1 MEIRPLS
8 AADFDAV
15 VALQRLCFP
24 APFPAELLWKPEH
37 LKSHLARYPEGQFV
51 AVREGQIVG
60 SASALRIPRTR
71 WEQHPDWEGTCGD
84 YAFAGHDPKGGV
96 LFAADISV
104 HPEVRG
110 LGIARK
116 LYGARMSLVGK
127 NGIAVL
133 ATACRI
139 PDFRASGLATPQAF
153 AEAVVA
159 ATKTDRTLTPL
170 LRIGMKY
177 QGVVENHMDD
187 EESGHAAAILEWT
200 P

>member
-1 MEIRPLS
+1 MEIRTLS

-37 LKSHLARYPEGQFV
+37 LESHLARYAEGQFV

-84 YAFAGHDPKGGV
+84 YAFSGHDPKGEV

-104 HPEVRG
+104 HPQARG

-116 LYGARMSLVGK
+116 LYDARK
-127 NGIAVL
+127 NLIGSDGLALL

-139 PDFRASGLATPQAF
+139 PDFRASGLATPQAY
-153 AEAVVA
+153 ADAVA
-159 ATKTDRTLTPL
+159 AGLMTDRTLTPL
-170 LRIGMKY
+170 LRIGMQY
-177 QGVVENHMDD
+177 RGVVENHMDD
-187 EESGHAAAILEWT
+187 EESGHAAVILEWA

>member
-1 MEIRPLS
+1 MEIRPLL
-8 AADFDAV
+8 AGDFNAV

-37 LKSHLARYPEGQFV
+37 LESHLTRYPEGQFV

-71 WEQHPDWEGTCGD
+71 WELHPAWEGTCGD
-84 YAFAGHDPKGGV
+84 YWFSGHDSTGEV

-104 HPEVRG
+104 HPEARG

-116 LYGARMSLVGK
+116 LYGARMSLVGR
-127 NGIAVL
+127 NGIALL

-139 PDFRASGLATPQAF
+139 PDFRASGLATPQAY
-153 AEAVVA
+153 ADAVA
-159 ATKTDRTLTPL
+159 AGSMTDRTLTPL
-170 LRIGMKY
+170 LRIGMRY
-177 QGVVENHMDD
+177 RGIVENHMDD